1 MPVPEPGAEPR
12 LPARVVF
19 SLIFPFPPAPTC
31 LFTRK
36 DDTRPC
42 LQVLRQLTLAEHRR
56 AVADGRL

>member
-1 MPVPEPGAEPR
+1 MLKNSLRQSLSALPEWFHP
-12 LPARVVF
+12 
-19 SLIFPFPPAPTC
+19 LIFPFPPAPTC

>member
-12 LPARVVF
+12 LPARVVPPL
-19 SLIFPFPPAPTC
+19 SFPFPPAPTC

-42 LQVLRQLTLAEHRR
+42 LQVLRQLTLAEHQR

>member
-1 MPVPEPGAEPR
+1 MKNNKSEPIS
-12 LPARVVF
+12 V
-19 SLIFPFPPAPTC
+19 ITC